1 MNTHFRKKNDEK
13 NKLRM
18 KIEQNKKN
26 LEDRN
31 RVDIEKKKKRGG
43 VVVTIVTN

>member
-1 MNTHFRKKNDEK
+1 
-13 NKLRM
+13 M

-26 LEDRN
+26 LEDHN
-31 RVDIEKKKKRGG
+31 RVDIEKKKRGG